1 MKLKGFVMMT
11 ALLCCFA
18 VFATA
23 QNLQNRL
30 PSRAH
35 ASAANAPATT
45 PQKSTGARSEADTC
59 AYTFTVAGSNN
70 NYMEFC
76 VSVNGN
82 VISFQSPAGIE
93 YLDLGA
99 LAEGYGICD
108 FTSGTS
114 YYDYSDYGIS
124 GNWNAPVT
132 LSSSATAV
140 KIQRTTS
147 DGIYTLTMTF
157 TKVTGTTPY
166 AKITMA
172 LKNNTAV
179 ARDVYLIRWADIDP
193 FNATSSGSFQESFDS
208 TINAAWGYEALD
220 YTGAN
225 YAGHGLM
232 LENLGVPNVT
242 SGWGGYNLAINS
254 PPTDVCAPLDV
265 FGNDEYLGYEAS
277 VDGSVEMLYFLELG
291 KQKTGTVNSRYL
303 AF

>member
-1 MKLKGFVMMT
+1 M
-11 ALLCCFA
+11 
-18 VFATA
+18 
-23 QNLQNRL
+23 
-30 PSRAH
+30 
-35 ASAANAPATT
+35 
-45 PQKSTGARSEADTC
+45 
-59 AYTFTVAGSNN
+59 
-70 NYMEFC
+70 
-76 VSVNGN
+76 
-82 VISFQSPAGIE
+82 
-93 YLDLGA
+93 
-99 LAEGYGICD
+99 
-108 FTSGTS
+108 
-114 YYDYSDYGIS
+114 
-124 GNWNAPVT
+124 
-132 LSSSATAV
+132 V
-140 KIQRTTS
+140 KIARTTS

-193 FNATSSGSFQESFDS
+193 WDATSSGSFLESFDS

>member
-1 MKLKGFVMMT
+1 M
-11 ALLCCFA
+11 
-18 VFATA
+18 
-23 QNLQNRL
+23 
-30 PSRAH
+30 
-35 ASAANAPATT
+35 
-45 PQKSTGARSEADTC
+45 
-59 AYTFTVAGSNN
+59 
-70 NYMEFC
+70 
-76 VSVNGN
+76 
-82 VISFQSPAGIE
+82 
-93 YLDLGA
+93 
-99 LAEGYGICD
+99 
-108 FTSGTS
+108 
-114 YYDYSDYGIS
+114 
-124 GNWNAPVT
+124 
-132 LSSSATAV
+132 V
-140 KIQRTTS
+140 KIARTTS

-254 PPTDVCAPLDV
+254 PPTNVCSPLDV

-277 VDGSVEMLYFLELG
+277 VDGSVEMLYLLELG
-291 KQKTGTVNSRYL
+291 AKKTGTVNSRYL

>member
-1 MKLKGFVMMT
+1 MKLKSLVMMT

-30 PSRAH
+30 PSRVH
-35 ASAANAPATT
+35 ASAASAPATT
-45 PQKSTGARSEADTC
+45 PQKSTGVKSEADTC

-93 YLDLGA
+93 YLDLGT

-108 FTSGTS
+108 FTSGNS
-114 YYDYSDYGIS
+114 YYDFSDYGAAGFGTATTIS
-124 GNWNAPVT
+124 SNA
-132 LSSSATAV
+132 SSV
-140 KIQRTTS
+140 KIARTTT

-172 LKNNTAV
+172 LKNNTAA

-193 FNATSSGSFQESFDS
+193 YDATSSGSFQESFDS
-208 TINAAWGYEALD
+208 TINAAWGYESLD
-220 YTGAN
+220 YSGGN
-225 YAGHGLM
+225 YAGYGLM

-242 SGWGGYNLAINS
+242 SGWAGYDLAINS

-265 FGNDEYLGYEAS
+265 FGNNEYFGYQAL

-291 KQKTGTVNSRYL
+291 AKKTGTVNSRYL